1 MHTASCLGIFLL
13 CLVAACTAGRESSP
27 RDLAPPPSLP
37 NGQASSGDSE
47 LSDLTPDVEDGTTA
61 NSMDA
66 FDALETTPRLSLG
79 QGITCSWTDS
89 QSRCWGVGADEHAKH
104 IIGADQLV
112 VDGVVAC
119 ALRSGVLDCW
129 STDLTKALPPN
140 MPLFDEITSF
150 SYQARET
157 EPFEGHL
164 AVLRKN
170 GAFVLSQN
178 GYAPLEGLLVGVED
192 YLWTLD
198 GRNYCGVSLDGLMLS
213 CSPQEIPQSIHKFL
227 RVADIYRDET
237 SSQVCVRL
245 YESKEL
251 LCGQDFLDF
260 DDHSRDPVD
269 IPPYVQL
276 AVGASIACA
285 VLEDGRVGCWNIAYS
300 GWRPF
305 SSEDGVFTIVPELEG
320 AVRVA
325 VGADHL
331 CAVLRDGRIL
341 CLGNNDEG
349 QLGYAEDF
357 ERFLQPQTVAGLTE
371 VVTLA
376 MDGDAACARQ
386 EDGSIE
392 CWGYEYWDENYHP
405 TKLMD
410 GAEDLH
416 FNGSWVCAR
425 RADTSLWCA
434 ELGKEGAIMI
444 EAGVASF
451 GLMRSGGGYAL
462 SADKKFW
469 CVGTDYGGEDC
480 DGWTEYDAEK
490 WNTAWYE
497 HAPPAP
503 KGGDKVLDDLIVGAL
518 TPCVLTKAKHLYC
531 CDDHYSGNC
540 QRWPYEKVVN
550 LYSGFRDSGEFLC
563 VTTTENGALWCRG
576 SIVFPRDREVWDN
589 LKLKSKIAEVA
600 IDAYV
605 CVRFA
610 NGRVSCDNGDL
621 KFKRVSG
628 ITDATKIAVS
638 TGSTFYACALHE
650 TGRVSC
656 WGQLAEHLP
665 VQETPKEVPGLEN
678 VLQIGLGGSSACAL
692 TEDGEVLCWGYLGYA
707 STGFMGTKKPVELP
721 WRDFFEEGKA
731 TP

>member
-1 MHTASCLGIFLL
+1 MRTASCLCIFLL
-13 CLVAACTAGRESSP
+13 CLVAACTAGRESAP
-27 RDLAPPPSLP
+27 RDSAPPPSVP
-37 NGQASSGDSE
+37 NGQESSGNSE
-47 LSDLTPDVEDGTTA
+47 SSDLTHKTSIVDVA
-61 NSMDA
+61 
-66 FDALETTPRLSLG
+66 DALKVEALEPTPRLTLG
-79 QGITCSWTDS
+79 QGVTCSWTDS
-89 QSRCWGVGADEHAKH
+89 QSHCWGLWATEHAPH
-104 IIGADQLV
+104 IIGADQVL
-112 VDGVVAC
+112 VDGAVGC
-119 ALRSGVLDCW
+119 ALRGGVLDCW
-129 STDLTKALPPN
+129 SADPTNVAALKAPPFHDIKLVWYQN
-140 MPLFDEITSF
+140 AKLGVLRRDGSFFF
-150 SYQARET
+150 SYNDYT
-157 EPFEGHL
+157 PVEGGHPGS
-164 AVLRKN
+164 V
-170 GAFVLSQN
+170 
-178 GYAPLEGLLVGVED
+178 
-192 YLWTLD
+192 
-198 GRNYCGVSLDGLMLS
+198 
-213 CSPQEIPQSIHKFL
+213 
-227 RVADIYRDET
+227 
-237 SSQVCVRL
+237 
-245 YESKEL
+245 
-251 LCGQDFLDF
+251 DFLWDE
-260 DDHSRDPVD
+260 DGEYYCALSATGALDCWKYLAPSTILGDLPVTQVVRAQMSPTLCVVLENGEVRCAENHLRLVSSRNPT
-269 IPPYVQL
+269 ILSPPPYVQL

-285 VLEDGRVGCWNIAYS
+285 VLEDGRVGCWDIAYS
-300 GWRPF
+300 GWGPF
-305 SSEDGVFTIVPELEG
+305 GFEDGVFTIVPELEG

-392 CWGYEYWDENYHP
+392 CWGYEYWDENYIP